1 MIYIYAGSTIVML
14 SVIVLYM
21 LGRYNA
27 GIKTYTFGEIFS
39 LVLSVVE
46 AFIPILNT
54 LTLIVIIV
62 WFIYEVCNANWDNII
77 IGESLSR
84 ILENLL

>member
-14 SVIVLYM
+14 SVLYM

-62 WFIYEVCNANWDNII
+62 WFLYEVCNANWDNII